1 MTMVTRRENPEVKAV
16 DKSVLARFFHIYI
29 CRHVKNFFICLHV
42 NNKRKGLHMID
53 LKLTPHQASV
63 VWAALLVAE
72 DNALSNAEDSIANVL
87 GSVGNAR
94 YELLLERQKALD
106 MANELRAL
114 RYEITLRREA
124 LREQA

>member
-1 MTMVTRRENPEVKAV
+1 
-16 DKSVLARFFHIYI
+16 
-29 CRHVKNFFICLHV
+29 
-42 NNKRKGLHMID
+42 MID

-87 GSVGNAR
+87 DSVGNAR

-124 LREQA
+124 LREGVTHGV

>member
-1 MTMVTRRENPEVKAV
+1 
-16 DKSVLARFFHIYI
+16 
-29 CRHVKNFFICLHV
+29 
-42 NNKRKGLHMID
+42 MID

-63 VWAALLVAE
+63 VWAALLAAE
-72 DNALSNAEDSIANVL
+72 DNALNNAEDSIANVL
-87 GSVGNAR
+87 DNVGSAR
-94 YELLLERQKALD
+94 CKLLLERQKALD

>member
-1 MTMVTRRENPEVKAV
+1 
-16 DKSVLARFFHIYI
+16 
-29 CRHVKNFFICLHV
+29 
-42 NNKRKGLHMID
+42 MID

>member
-1 MTMVTRRENPEVKAV
+1 
-16 DKSVLARFFHIYI
+16 
-29 CRHVKNFFICLHV
+29 
-42 NNKRKGLHMID
+42 MIK
-53 LKLTPHQASV
+53 LELTPHQASV

-87 GSVGNAR
+87 DSVGNAR
-94 YELLLERQKALD
+94 CELLLERQKALD